1 MPNAFVS
8 QISGNY
14 PIRKF
19 FTPLTLQNLPFPS
32 TKFKYIVSFS
42 GEILEPAAV
51 LINRNQFLASEFVET
66 RNVTSNFFTNTSCT
80 ATLPLREYLFELE
93 IDTTA
98 PTGTINP
105 NTVGLFIV
113 ASTQDA
119 EPNWALEHTGD
130 MTGGTLTFSI
140 SNLDESNFD
149 WLLRPNE
156 VLFDGTQ
163 IALGGTDYSF
173 VRNQPVGGSTEITVN
188 GFMSVS
194 NNPSI
199 SFRAAGFDLAI
210 VDSYLDPVSTSKNV
224 TFSIKS
230 GPFPLENY

>member
-8 QISGNY
+8 QLSGNY

-19 FTPLTLQNLPFPS
+19 FTPLNLQNLPFPS

-42 GEILEPAAV
+42 GEVLEPGAV

-66 RNVTSNFFTNTSCT
+66 RNVTSNFFTNTNCT

-98 PTGTINP
+98 PTGTVNP

-119 EPNWALEHTGD
+119 EPNWALEHSGN
-130 MTGGTLTFSI
+130 MSSGTLTFSI
-140 SNLDESNFD
+140 PNLNEVNFD

-156 VLFDGTQ
+156 VFFNGSQ

-173 VRNQPVGGSTEITVN
+173 ERDQPVGGSTEITVN
-188 GFMSVS
+188 GFSGVS
-194 NNPSI
+194 DGAVT
-199 SFRAAGFDLAI
+199 FRSAGFALAI
-210 VDSYLDPVSTSKNV
+210 VDSYTLPVSSSQTV
-224 TFSIKS
+224 TFAIKS